1 MIKVIEPT
9 RAVNLMR
16 AMNDFVVKDS
26 ILKELVPYTA
36 DIFVFS
42 YPVYLVALYMYGIN
56 KKSDYYKEAALM
68 VFFSSMWAAVVNII
82 IQALTDKS
90 RPEEYILNKENLILS
105 HLPTDPFP
113 SDHAAVSAAIA
124 MATYTWG
131 KKNNDPFFIKVS
143 FFFWFASLTMWL
155 SRVSVAIHWP
165 TDVLMGWLVWIW
177 ITALLFQSTVW
188 KRLKQKVFAPLIA
201 LEKRIFKTCFK
212 IEQW

>member
-1 MIKVIEPT
+1 MLKVIEPT

-36 DIFVFS
+36 DVFVFT
-42 YPVYLVALYMYGIN
+42 YPVYLVALYIYGIN

-68 VFFSSMWAAVVNII
+68 VFFSSMGAAVVNII

-124 MATYTWG
+124 MATYTRG
-131 KKNNDPFFIKVS
+131 KKNNDPLCIRIS
-143 FFFWFASLTMWL
+143 YFFWFASLTM
-155 SRVSVAIHWP
+155 
-165 TDVLMGWLVWIW
+165 
-177 ITALLFQSTVW
+177 
-188 KRLKQKVFAPLIA
+188 
-201 LEKRIFKTCFK
+201 
-212 IEQW
+212 